1 MLNEKIDKL
10 ISELDTAAGMLIA
23 ASMNNRKVYDA
34 MEKISR
40 VSLELGNLI
49 DYIEAE
55 KAIDNCR
62 LKIFQME
69 DDEIGD
75 CGTDE
80 NGKCIGYAS
89 DGGEPCEECRTCAY
103 SAFEEEEI

>member
-10 ISELDTAAGMLIA
+10 ISELDTAVGMLIV
-23 ASMNNRKVYDA
+23 ASMEDNTVRQAMKKVS
-34 MEKISR
+34 K
-40 VSLELGNLI
+40 VSFELGNLI
-49 DYIEAE
+49 DEIEQE

-69 DDEIGD
+69 EYEIGD

-89 DGGEPCEECRTCAY
+89 NGEPCEECRTCAY
-103 SAFEEEEI
+103 SAFEEE